1 MHRRARRLPVSEVAR
16 RRGWPDGWDAASRPA
31 KRVRT
36 PGRKFGS
43 SQRPDVLARARV
55 RLYGFGVRRVLLLA
69 AVLVLLVPGVASAAL
84 RSGAS
89 GKRVRALQLE
99 LAWHGF
105 PSGVVD
111 GRFGPR
117 LAAALRRFQWSE
129 GLAPDGVA
137 GRLTLRALTAPLL
150 RSPIPLVWP
159 VLAPVGDR
167 FGPRGDG
174 FHAGIDLL
182 APRGTPV
189 MAAGPGTVTWAGRR
203 AGGWGRL
210 VVVRH
215 PDGVRTLYAHL
226 ASIDV
231 RVGDE
236 VSGGAILGRV
246 GSSGD
251 ATGPHLHFEVRV
263 RGAAIDPLGALV
275 PLVG

>member
-1 MHRRARRLPVSEVAR
+1 
-16 RRGWPDGWDAASRPA
+16 
-31 KRVRT
+31 
-36 PGRKFGS
+36 
-43 SQRPDVLARARV
+43 VLARARV
-55 RLYGFGVRRVLLLA
+55 GLYRFGVRRVLLLA
-69 AVLVLLVPGVASAAL
+69 AVMALLVPGVAGAAL

-117 LAAALRRFQWSE
+117 LAGALRRFQRSE
-129 GLAPDGVA
+129 GLFPDGVA
-137 GRLTLRALTAPLL
+137 GRATLRALTEPLR

-159 VLAPVGDR
+159 VLAPVGDG
-167 FGPRGDG
+167 FGPRGHA

-203 AGGWGRL
+203 DGWGRL

-215 PDGVRTLYAHL
+215 PGGVRTFYAHL

-263 RGAAIDPLGALV
+263 DGAAIDPLGALV
-275 PLVG
+275 PLTG

>member
-1 MHRRARRLPVSEVAR
+1 M
-16 RRGWPDGWDAASRPA
+16 RPA
-31 KRVRT
+31 VR
-36 PGRKFGS
+36 RN
-43 SQRPDVLARARV
+43 VLARAPF

-69 AVLVLLVPGVASAAL
+69 AVVVLLVPGVASAAL
-84 RSGAS
+84 RAGAS

-111 GRFGPR
+111 GRFGPK
-117 LAAALRRFQWSE
+117 LTAAIRRFQRSD
-129 GLAPDGVA
+129 GLPPNGVPGQA
-137 GRLTLRALTAPLL
+137 TMRALGRPLL
-150 RSPIPLVWP
+150 RCPIPLVWP

-167 FGPRGDG
+167 FGPRGNG
-174 FHAGIDLL
+174 FHTGIDLL

-189 MAAGPGTVTWAGRR
+189 MSAGPGTVTWAGRR

-246 GSSGD
+246 GSSGN

-263 RGAAIDPLGALV
+263 DGAAIDPLGALV

>member
-1 MHRRARRLPVSEVAR
+1 M
-16 RRGWPDGWDAASRPA
+16 
-31 KRVRT
+31 
-36 PGRKFGS
+36 
-43 SQRPDVLARARV
+43 
-55 RLYGFGVRRVLLLA
+55 RRVLLLA
-69 AVLVLLVPGVASAAL
+69 AVVALVVPGIAGAAL

-105 PSGVVD
+105 PSGLVD

-117 LAAALRRFQWSE
+117 LTAALRRFQRSE
-129 GLAPDGVA
+129 GLEPDGVA
-137 GRLTLRALTAPLL
+137 GRSTLRALATPLVH
-150 RSPIPLVWP
+150 SPIPLVWP
-159 VLAPVGDR
+159 VLAPVGDG
-167 FGPRGDG
+167 FGPRGHA

-189 MAAGPGTVTWAGRR
+189 LAAGPGTVTWAGRR

-246 GSSGD
+246 GSSGN
-251 ATGPHLHFEVRV
+251 ASGPHLHFEVRV
-263 RGAAIDPLGALV
+263 HGAAIDPLGALV

>member
-1 MHRRARRLPVSEVAR
+1 
-16 RRGWPDGWDAASRPA
+16 
-31 KRVRT
+31 
-36 PGRKFGS
+36 
-43 SQRPDVLARARV
+43 
-55 RLYGFGVRRVLLLA
+55 VRRVLVVA
-69 AVLVLLVPGVASAAL
+69 AVGVLLVPGVAGAAL

-111 GRFGPR
+111 GRFGPHV
-117 LAAALRRFQWSE
+117 AGALRRFQRSE
-129 GLAPDGVA
+129 GLRPDGVA
-137 GRLTLRALTAPLL
+137 DGATLHALAGPLR

-159 VLAPVGDR
+159 LLAPVGDR
-167 FGPRGDG
+167 FGPRGNG

-189 MAAGPGTVTWAGRR
+189 LAAGPGTVTWAGRR

-226 ASIDV
+226 ASIAV
-231 RVGDE
+231 RVDDE

-246 GSSGD
+246 GSSGN

-263 RGAAIDPLGALV
+263 RGAAIDPLDALV

>member
-1 MHRRARRLPVSEVAR
+1 M
-16 RRGWPDGWDAASRPA
+16 RPA
-31 KRVRT
+31 VR
-36 PGRKFGS
+36 RN
-43 SQRPDVLARARV
+43 VLARGRL
-55 RLYGFGVRRVLLLA
+55 RLYRFGVRRVLLLTA
-69 AVLVLLVPGVASAAL
+69 VVVLVVPGVADAAL

-111 GRFGPR
+111 GRFGPK
-117 LAAALRRFQWSE
+117 LTAALRRFQRSE

-137 GRLTLRALTAPLL
+137 RRSTLRALTAPLL
-150 RSPIPLVWP
+150 QSPIPLVWP

-167 FGPRGDG
+167 FGPRGDA

-203 AGGWGRL
+203 PGGWGRL

-231 RVGDE
+231 RVGDQ

-246 GSSGD
+246 GSSGN

-263 RGAAIDPLGALV
+263 HGAAIDPLGALV